1 MKKQLKGRLTELVL
15 VLASLSALALT
26 LGAGRRW

>member
-1 MKKQLKGRLTELVL
+1 MKDHLKSRLVELVL
-15 VLASLSALALT
+15 VLASLSALALA

>member
-1 MKKQLKGRLTELVL
+1 MKTQLKGRLLELTL
-15 VLASLSALALT
+15 ALASLSALVLT